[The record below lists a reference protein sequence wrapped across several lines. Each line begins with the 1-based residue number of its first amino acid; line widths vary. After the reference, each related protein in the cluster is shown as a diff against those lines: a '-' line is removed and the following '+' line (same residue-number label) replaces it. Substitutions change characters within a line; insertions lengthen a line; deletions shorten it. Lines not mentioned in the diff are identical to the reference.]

1 MSGIANQHGVM
12 ESVYMSEP
20 WKVPTRRQAAW
31 FWMRSRWLIAH
42 RSARNLLDG
51 DHRRWPKSVEL
62 AEEPIIAQVVSPLW
76 DDTRPDEFVLLAGKV
91 HNLRTAA
98 KAFSTIVVPAQ
109 GVLSFWRQLGRPVKR
124 RGYVK
129 GREVREGCVI
139 PTIAGG
145 ICQLSNALAMCA
157 ERAGFELLERH
168 AHSVAGA
175 DTDRGDATVFWNY
188 VDLRIRAPVPWRVEV
203 VLTER
208 DLRVTIRSREH
219 RFMQDSPRDISTP
232 RPLSLVARG
241 CMTCNELSCFRHR
254 PALGRRHSSSAWLLD
269 TATPEFISYLATKEF
284 PADRIQSLPPRHM
297 INGLIG
303 RPVVDPWSRGSEKAA
318 CKVHF
323 AIAVSAWRS
332 WLLRRAAWSQGRRQA
347 VLMKAARLMAWAY
360 ARRLRPEHTHLV
372 VDQALLPH
380 LYQSGV
386 LGGRTYEVLAQALPM
401 REIQQRLDQVARAGL
416 ANPVTL
422 TDFRAEDDLVDAE
435 CQAMLRAQRVA
446 TAHQEVADYWRAQG
460 TVQVEKLSWV
470 RPEKALRE
478 PPRNDL
484 PVIVFPA
491 SALARKG
498 AYELASALRGLH
510 CRVLVLGSP
519 SDDMSLWKGM
529 TVEHAGWRPAS
540 WLPRADLVILP
551 AHVEH
556 SPRAVLLALAA
567 GVPVIVTPACGL
579 REESGVVLVPAGDVQ
594 ALRGAV
600 LALIGSA
607 QA

>member
-12 ESVYMSEP
+12 EPVYMSEP
-20 WKVPTRRQAAW
+20 WKVPTRRQAVW
-31 FWMRSRWLIAH
+31 FWIRSRYLIAQ

-76 DDTRPDEFVLLAGKV
+76 DDARPDEFVLLAGKV

-98 KAFSTIVVPAQ
+98 KAFSTVVVPAQ
-109 GVLSFWRQLGRPVKR
+109 GVLSFWHQLGRPVKL

-145 ICQLSNALAMCA
+145 ICQLSNAMAICA

-203 VLTER
+203 ALTER

-219 RFMQDSPRDISTP
+219 RFIQGSLRGTSAP
-232 RPLSLVARG
+232 RPPSLAARG
-241 CMTCNELSCFRHR
+241 CMTCNELSCFRHG
-254 PALGRRHSSSAWLLD
+254 PALGHRHRASAWLLD

-284 PADRIQSLPPRHM
+284 PADCIQSLPTRHM
-297 INGLIG
+297 ASWLLG
-303 RPVVDPWSRGSEKAA
+303 RPVVDPWSREPGKAGY
-318 CKVHF
+318 KVHF
-323 AIAVSAWRS
+323 AITVTAWRS
-332 WLLRRAAWSQGRRQA
+332 WLLRRAARSQGGRQA
-347 VLMKAARLMAWAY
+347 AVMKAARLMARAY

-401 REIQQRLDQVARAGL
+401 REIQKRLDQAARTGL

-422 TDFRAEDDLVDAE
+422 TDFRAEDDLVEAE
-435 CQAMLRAQRVA
+435 FQAMLRAQRVV

-460 TVQVEKLSWV
+460 TLGIEKLAWI
-470 RPEKALRE
+470 RPEKTLRE

-510 CRVLVLGSP
+510 CRLLVLGSR
-519 SDDMSLWKGM
+519 SDDISLWSGI
-529 TVEHAGWRPAS
+529 TVEHVGWHPVS

-567 GVPVIVTPACGL
+567 GVPAIVTPACGL
-579 REESGVVLVPAGDVQ
+579 GEESGVILVPSGDVQ
-594 ALRGAV
+594 ALRSAV
-600 LALIGSA
+600 LALIGNA